1 MTDFRYSGT
10 DGICALF
17 ITLLVLLLGAATLT
31 CGLPYWGDD
40 SAAYISEGIAIADG
54 TFRKQAELNYIM
66 HPADLSDEADPEGLV
81 YVWGYPLMLA
91 GVYKAV
97 GFDRMTYSSVL
108 WYKLPLLLSLS
119 LTGGAL
125 FLFYR
130 RRFSAGLSAVL
141 AIILCFSTNIVKHLN
156 YLYADIPFLFFS
168 VLTLLSTELYSARAS
183 RSRSMTK
190 REKAGTAIA
199 ACLYGA
205 VMWYTHELRLNG
217 MTVCI
222 IAALGHGLFLWKM
235 RNRIRGK
242 DLWLHCLPYV
252 VMAALLL
259 VSEHVFLAP
268 ATPNISDVGKA
279 GPDVLRSNIETY
291 WNMIFNYL
299 NRLSKLKIPY
309 TGYVFIA
316 ACVLG
321 ILRNGFAG
329 NLHLLLLLAGTLAV
343 DLMLPYTQG
352 LRYIYNILPLLLM
365 FTAYGLQAVGKL
377 FRRILPLPGKLTMC
391 IKICAAA
398 LVLYLPLHDAAVTGL
413 QNLRNWGVVKADDV
427 YAEDAVEMYRYIRE
441 HVPED
446 GTIAFGKPRSLY
458 LNTERVC
465 IRTGYNGHKISDAG
479 YYLEYHTN
487 NPQFTVE
494 KEEAEATPKEK
505 LYGNDTFTLYQVK
518 HE

>member
-1 MTDFRYSGT
+1 
-10 DGICALF
+10 
-17 ITLLVLLLGAATLT
+17 
-31 CGLPYWGDD
+31 
-40 SAAYISEGIAIADG
+40 
-54 TFRKQAELNYIM
+54 
-66 HPADLSDEADPEGLV
+66 
-81 YVWGYPLMLA
+81 
-91 GVYKAV
+91 
-97 GFDRMTYSSVL
+97 
-108 WYKLPLLLSLS
+108 
-119 LTGGAL
+119 
-125 FLFYR
+125 
-130 RRFSAGLSAVL
+130 
-141 AIILCFSTNIVKHLN
+141 
-156 YLYADIPFLFFS
+156 
-168 VLTLLSTELYSARAS
+168 
-183 RSRSMTK
+183 MTK

-199 ACLYGA
+199 ACLYGT

-235 RNRIRGK
+235 RDRIRGK
-242 DLWLHCLPYV
+242 DLWLHFLPYV

-279 GPDVLRSNIETY
+279 GPDVLRSNVKTY

-329 NLHLLLLLAGTLAV
+329 NLHLLLLLAGTLTV

-391 IKICAAA
+391 IKICAAV
-398 LVLYLPLHDAAVTGL
+398 LVLYLPELG
-413 QNLRNWGVVKADDV
+413 R
-427 YAEDAVEMYRYIRE
+427 
-441 HVPED
+441 
-446 GTIAFGKPRSLY
+446 GK
-458 LNTERVC
+458 
-465 IRTGYNGHKISDAG
+465 GG
-479 YYLEYHTN
+479 
-487 NPQFTVE
+487 
-494 KEEAEATPKEK
+494 
-505 LYGNDTFTLYQVK
+505 
-518 HE
+518 